1 MGDTVYIVV
10 LIVGIAAIG
19 FIGSFLYKTLKNK

>member
-1 MGDTVYIVV
+1 MSSDYYFNNFIKGGLLGP

-19 FIGSFLYKTLKNK
+19 KMM